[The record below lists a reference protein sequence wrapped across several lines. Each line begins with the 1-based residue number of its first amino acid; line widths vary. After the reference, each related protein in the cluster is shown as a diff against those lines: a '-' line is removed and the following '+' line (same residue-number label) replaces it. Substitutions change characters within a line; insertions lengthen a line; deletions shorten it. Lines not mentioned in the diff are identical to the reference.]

1 MWSTKEELR
10 EKRMAL
16 AGGGVYQAKQKQRS
30 KLSGA
35 MAMFLGVLVTIEIMI
50 AGAMIFNFDFHGA
63 DAIATVL
70 VFVVLYFGVVAALT
84 DR

>member
-1 MWSTKEELR
+1 MWHTKEEIR
-10 EKRMAL
+10 EKKVAL
-16 AGGGVYQAKQKQRS
+16 AGGGVYQEKQKQGN

-35 MAMFLGVLVTIEIMI
+35 MAMFWGVLVTLEIMV